1 MSFIR
6 DEDIKSSLIDFSEGN
21 TFKLFKLV
29 FNSSYDS
36 NSLIRD
42 GKFTLNLLKN
52 TKNQEDLT
60 ELITIIKDQR
70 PDYSQDYFESNE
82 SNLKI
87 FNKFWKGTV
96 PNPCPLLFAL
106 IPHVSDSTLSQ
117 LIEETYLYSLSD
129 NQVVKDYSQD
139 IVKHLFE
146 NSYASTVFLLR
157 EKNYLFDSTGIA
169 LYEKKKFEGYE
180 EETSFETVL
189 FDIALKDPKLIIPLA
204 KICYIGVESFSE
216 KWLKHHFEQ
225 EKPDNQII
233 QKFINEVLPKI
244 SEEAQEHAISSMLY
258 KTKDIDFLMAS
269 LKKIGV
275 EDIKSYKPKTIPIWA
290 NSSSHENKG
299 IYRKLMKNGIELFD
313 YYQNSHKVFFSELL
327 NGISTYK
334 KTKKE
339 ILESQKIEF
348 KYFIQ
353 QLLIEKEDSKGVKFN
368 NFSLATSTSDS
379 YINDFLNFNL
389 SDLEEYSKFFSEEK
403 FSKVKAERK
412 LELLDSILIKTIFAP
427 TYAPEG
433 ISWRKEQ
440 IEKRK
445 INLNAMIANING
457 YSLTKSIHLIDEHL
471 NAIAEADPKKCND
484 YKSFY
489 FEAVSQIFELYGS
502 SRIESKTDLSK
513 MYLKMIDYLANDSSL
528 DWKKVQDTLNS
539 EKTQKEKIDFYEGSK
554 EIFNYLSNVCLSH
567 SLTPKSIQQ
576 PKKIKI

>member
-6 DEDIKSSLIDFSEGN
+6 DEDLKSSLIDFSEGN
-21 TFKLFKLV
+21 TFNLFKLV
-29 FNSSYDS
+29 FNSSYES

-52 TKNQEDLT
+52 TKNTQDLT
-60 ELITIIKDQR
+60 ELITIIKDHR
-70 PDYSQDYFESNE
+70 PDYSQDYFETNE
-82 SNLKI
+82 LNLKK
-87 FNKFWKGTV
+87 FNDFWKGTV

-117 LIEETYLYSLSD
+117 LIADTYLYGLSD
-129 NQVVKDYSQD
+129 NEVVKNHSQD
-139 IVKHLFE
+139 IVKILFE
-146 NSYASTVFLLR
+146 NSYASTVLLLR
-157 EKNYLFDSTGIA
+157 EKNYLFDSTAIS

-189 FDIALKDPKLIIPLA
+189 FDYSIKDPKLIIPLS
-204 KICYIGVESFSE
+204 KLCYIGTESFSE
-216 KWLKHHFEQ
+216 KWLKYHFEK
-225 EKPDNQII
+225 EKQDNPTI
-233 QKFINEVLPKI
+233 QKFIDEVLPSI

-258 KTKDIDFLMAS
+258 KTKDLDFLMAS

-275 EDIKSYKPKTIPIWA
+275 EDIKSYKPKTTPIWA
-290 NSSSHENKG
+290 NCSSHENKS
-299 IYRKLMKNGIELFD
+299 IYRKLMRNGIGLFD
-313 YYQNSHKVFFSELL
+313 HYPSAHRIFFAELL

-339 ILESQKIEF
+339 ILESQKIDF
-348 KYFIQ
+348 KFFIQ
-353 QLLIEKEDSKGVKFN
+353 ELLEEKEDVKGVKFN

-379 YINDFLNFNL
+379 YINEFLNLNI
-389 SDLEEYSKFFSEEK
+389 SDLEEYSKFFSEDK
-403 FSKVKAERK
+403 FSKAKPERK
-412 LELLDSILIKTIFAP
+412 LELLDNILLKTIFAP

-445 INLNAMIANING
+445 INLNSMIANING
-457 YSLTKSIHLIDEHL
+457 YSPSKSIHLVDAHL

-489 FEAVSQIFELYGS
+489 FEAVSQIFDIYGS

-513 MYLKMIDYLANDSSL
+513 MYLKMIDYIANDSSL
-528 DWKKVQDTLNS
+528 NWEKIQENLNS
-539 EKTQKEKIDFYEGSK
+539 EKLQKEKIDFYEGSK
-554 EIFNYLSNVCLSH
+554 EIFNYLSNVCLRH
-567 SLTPKSIQQ
+567 TIKPTSLPQS
-576 PKKIKI
+576 KKIKI